1 MTPSFSVLDHL
12 HMANALRLAER
23 AAYTTRPNPMVG
35 CVIAHGE
42 RVVGQG
48 WHQRAGGPHAE
59 VFALREAGSEARG
72 ATAYVTLEPC
82 AHYGRTPPCAL
93 ALIEAGVS
101 RVVAAM
107 RDPFPKVDGGGFDL
121 LRNAGIEVAEG
132 LMAAQARELN
142 KGFLSRV
149 ERNRPWLRVKLA
161 ASLDGRTAM
170 ADGSSKW
177 ITGPAA
183 REDVQHWRAR
193 AGAILTGAD
202 TVLADDP
209 MLTVRLANTEVMPPL
224 RVVLDSRLRSLE
236 CSRVREGGA
245 PTLYLHAAAVSA
257 PDAADAEFASVPSVD
272 GRLIRV
278 QCWRCWPS
286 GASTRCIPKPARHWP
301 VRCCV
306 LAGWTNC
313 CCIRR
318 PRCWA
323 TTDARC
329 WLASASRRWT
339 SSVACAWST
348 SGRWARTPG
357 CCCAREGLT
366 QSRRYAIGVRSLR
379 RPLRQRGIGLSTAA
393 STAHA
398 GRGST
403 RPMPRPAAASPS
415 TAAGA
420 G

>member
-1 MTPSFSVLDHL
+1 MTTSFSVLDHL

-132 LMAAQARELN
+132 LMATQARELN

-177 ITGPAA
+177 ITDPAA

-209 MLTVRLANTEVMPPL
+209 MLTVRLADTEVMPPL

-236 CSRVREGGA
+236 CGRVREGGA
-245 PTLYLHAAAVSA
+245 PTLYLHDAAVSA
-257 PDAADAEFASVPSVD
+257 PDAADAEFASVPSAE
-272 GRLIRV
+272 GRLDL
-278 QCWRCWPS
+278 
-286 GASTRCIPKPARHWP
+286 GA
-301 VRCCV
+301 V
-306 LAGWTNC
+306 LALLAERGINEVHTEAGATLAGALLRGGWVDELLLYQA
-313 CCIRR
+313 

-323 TTDARC
+323 TMDAHC
-329 WLASASRRWT
+329 WPASASMPWT
-339 SSVACAWST
+339 SSTACVWLT
-348 SGRWARTPG
+348 SARSARTSG
-357 CCCAREGLT
+357 CCCAMME
-366 QSRRYAIGVRSLR
+366 
-379 RPLRQRGIGLSTAA
+379 
-393 STAHA
+393 
-398 GRGST
+398 
-403 RPMPRPAAASPS
+403 
-415 TAAGA
+415 
-420 G
+420 